1 MAFLYNLSKLIEQGL
16 SSCFRSQ
23 IRIVLIIKL
32 ELIINCQQ
40 LFLLLSIF
48 LILVKPFEN
57 DVSEFLMTFC
67 INYIHT
73 LLLLLKWI
81 LLLIYI
87 IRNDFIVFNVTICR
101 NLSISIAVF
110 DQSAVDSWIF
120 FITLKKWVS
129 LPELLFVIKLI
140 EHCVVDA
147 LYILTSFLF
156 AIKFL
161 VIAKKDF
168 IWDLFCEHVV
178 TSICQNILCE
188 KLLFVCYQMIAH

>member
-1 MAFLYNLSKLIEQGL
+1 
-16 SSCFRSQ
+16 
-23 IRIVLIIKL
+23 
-32 ELIINCQQ
+32 
-40 LFLLLSIF
+40 
-48 LILVKPFEN
+48 
-57 DVSEFLMTFC
+57 MTFC

-140 EHCVVDA
+140 EHCIFWQVFY
-147 LYILTSFLF
+147 LPSSFWWSPRRILFEIYFASMLLLVFVKIFFVKSCFSFV
-156 AIKFL
+156 IKWLLIKNSTFTFL
-161 VIAKKDF
+161 CSPVLPRFLLPNIF
-168 IWDLFCEHVV
+168 IWSNIGLLYALSLGSDIFKFCLFW
-178 TSICQNILCE
+178 
-188 KLLFVCYQMIAH
+188 LLRFFYKKWEIW